1 MHSSTRILLLVV
13 AMVAIVGGLWILFA
27 INNVVVA
34 ILYGALWTAVVLI
47 ATRILLA
54 VGLGYNRLRAR
65 RDSGTPPRPANAAA
79 TLPELTALRDRGL
92 ITADEFEAKRAKILE
107 RL

>member
-1 MHSSTRILLLVV
+1 
-13 AMVAIVGGLWILFA
+13 MVAIVSGLWILFA

-54 VGLGYNRLRAR
+54 VGLGYNRLTR
-65 RDSGTPPRPANAAA
+65 RPRPADAPT
-79 TLPELTALRDRGL
+79 TLAELTALRDRGL